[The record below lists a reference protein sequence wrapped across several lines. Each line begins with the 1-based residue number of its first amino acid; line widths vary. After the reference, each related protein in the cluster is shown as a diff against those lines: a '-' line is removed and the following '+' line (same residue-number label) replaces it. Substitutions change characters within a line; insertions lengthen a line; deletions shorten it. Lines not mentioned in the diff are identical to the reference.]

1 MDQMSIIDPS
11 LTLASELGNFSVKET
26 ELKKVQEEQEEA
38 KQAITDKDKLL
49 AESFAHK
56 ED

>member
-1 MDQMSIIDPS
+1 MSIIDPS